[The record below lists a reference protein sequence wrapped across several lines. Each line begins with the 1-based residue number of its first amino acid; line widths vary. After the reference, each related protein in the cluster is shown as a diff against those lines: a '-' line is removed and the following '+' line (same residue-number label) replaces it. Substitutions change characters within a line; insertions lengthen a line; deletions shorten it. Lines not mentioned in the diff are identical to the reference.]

1 VDHEKAFRS
10 TYVAERGQRMA
21 DDGELHEEE
30 DAVVELDSLASVAN
44 ASSCKRALVEAGTM
58 AV

>member
-10 TYVAERGQRMA
+10 TYVAERGQRMT

-30 DAVVELDSLASVAN
+30 DAAIELDSLASVAN
-44 ASSCKRALVEAGTM
+44 ASSCK
-58 AV
+58 